1 MRCLALGLVFH
12 AQRLCDG
19 RYRRGSNFM
28 VYRDPFDRVFLKTIW
43 EKMSLLSKRVDNWA
57 TVMPETY
64 VRRDD
69 YRDDIRDIKDML
81 GKIFDRLEMKA
92 DK

>member
-1 MRCLALGLVFH
+1 MEEISVANVLWFIATLLLGF
-12 AQRLCDG
+12 
-19 RYRRGSNFM
+19 FI
-28 VYRDPFDRVFLKTIW
+28 KTMW
-43 EKMSLLSKRVDNWA
+43 ERISVLNKRVDNWS
-57 TVMPETY
+57 TLMPETY

-69 YRDDIRDIKDML
+69 YRDDIRDIKEML

>member
-1 MRCLALGLVFH
+1 MMEEISVANVLWFIATLLLGF
-12 AQRLCDG
+12 
-19 RYRRGSNFM
+19 FI
-28 VYRDPFDRVFLKTIW
+28 KTMW
-43 EKMSLLSKRVDNWA
+43 ERISVLNKRVDNWS
-57 TVMPETY
+57 TLMPETY

-69 YRDDIRDIKDML
+69 YRDDIRDIKEML

>member
-1 MRCLALGLVFH
+1 MEQITMSSVLWFIATLLVGFFI
-12 AQRLCDG
+12 RT
-19 RYRRGSNFM
+19 M
-28 VYRDPFDRVFLKTIW
+28 W
-43 EKMSLLSKRVDNWA
+43 ERISLLNKRIDNWSA
-57 TVMPETY
+57 VMPETY

>member
-1 MRCLALGLVFH
+1 MWERISVLG
-12 AQRLCDG
+12 
-19 RYRRGSNFM
+19 
-28 VYRDPFDRVFLKTIW
+28 
-43 EKMSLLSKRVDNWA
+43 KRIDNWS

-69 YRDDIRDIKDML
+69 YRDDIKDIKDML

>member
-1 MRCLALGLVFH
+1 MEDVTMSIVLWFITTLLVGFFIRTMWERISVLG
-12 AQRLCDG
+12 
-19 RYRRGSNFM
+19 
-28 VYRDPFDRVFLKTIW
+28 
-43 EKMSLLSKRVDNWA
+43 KRIDNWS

-69 YRDDIRDIKDML
+69 YRDDIKDIKDML

>member
-1 MRCLALGLVFH
+1 MEEITLANILWFIGTLLVGF
-12 AQRLCDG
+12 
-19 RYRRGSNFM
+19 F
-28 VYRDPFDRVFLKTIW
+28 FKTIW
-43 EKMSLLSKRVDNWA
+43 DRVTVLNERVESWASLL
-57 TVMPETY
+57 PETY

-69 YRDDIRDIKDML
+69 YRDDIREIKDML

>member
-1 MRCLALGLVFH
+1 MDEITITEIMWFIGCVLVGF
-12 AQRLCDG
+12 
-19 RYRRGSNFM
+19 FI
-28 VYRDPFDRVFLKTIW
+28 KTMW
-43 EKMSLLSKRVDNWA
+43 ERISVLNRRVDNWS

-69 YRDDIRDIKDML
+69 YRDDIRDIKEML

>member
-1 MRCLALGLVFH
+1 MEDIGVVQILWFIVTLLIGFFV
-12 AQRLCDG
+12 
-19 RYRRGSNFM
+19 
-28 VYRDPFDRVFLKTIW
+28 KTIW

-57 TVMPETY
+57 TAMPETY

>member
-1 MRCLALGLVFH
+1 MEQITL
-12 AQRLCDG
+12 DG
-19 RYRRGSNFM
+19 VIWFVGTLIVGF
-28 VYRDPFDRVFLKTIW
+28 FIKTIW
-43 EKMSLLSKRVDNWA
+43 DRISILSKRVDSWA
-57 TVMPETY
+57 TLLPETY

-69 YRDDIRDIKDML
+69 YREDIRDIKEML

>member
-1 MRCLALGLVFH
+1 MEDVTVANVLWFIATLLLGF
-12 AQRLCDG
+12 
-19 RYRRGSNFM
+19 FI
-28 VYRDPFDRVFLKTIW
+28 KTMW
-43 EKMSLLSKRVDNWA
+43 ERISVLNRRVDNWA
-57 TVMPETY
+57 TIMPETY

-69 YRDDIRDIKDML
+69 YRDDIRDIKEML